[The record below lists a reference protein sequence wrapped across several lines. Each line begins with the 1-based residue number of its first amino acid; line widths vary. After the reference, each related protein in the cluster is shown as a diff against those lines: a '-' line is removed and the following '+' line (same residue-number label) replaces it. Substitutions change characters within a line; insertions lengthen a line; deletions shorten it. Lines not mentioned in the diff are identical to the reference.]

1 MKVCYQRQ
9 GTGVH
14 AVSTL
19 SRWGLGGRGHPRVSP
34 PSHVARRVPS
44 PRRSPEARSNGRGMC
59 SGRRRG
65 VVVALLIHYLPGG
78 LLSGL
83 LRCSEVINYSAV
95 RLVADACLE
104 GVPPDRIVV
113 IASL

>member
-1 MKVCYQRQ
+1 M
-9 GTGVH
+9 
-14 AVSTL
+14 
-19 SRWGLGGRGHPRVSP
+19 
-34 PSHVARRVPS
+34 
-44 PRRSPEARSNGRGMC
+44 
-59 SGRRRG
+59 
-65 VVVALLIHYLPGG
+65 VALLIHYLPGG